1 MQVLIDAGILLAAYI
16 FGSVPFGLLIVK
28 GLTGKDIRTVES
40 GRTGGTN
47 VYRAA
52 GFSAGF
58 FTAILD
64 ILKSA
69 ATVWLAREITPDAW
83 VHVLAP
89 VAAVIGHN
97 HSIFLPERG
106 PDGRLRF
113 RGGAGGA
120 AALGGAQP
128 LHLPARTRPGR
139 APPFPGRGRRGSCFG
154 WDLRPVA
161 ARRAY
166 HASPW
171 NPHLVGDRLCIG
183 DHPQRR
189 SYDHG
194 HLCRASRAGTGPLG
208 VCTLRPPG
216 GTPDDLG
223 AAPQYQTAHCGNR
236 APPRTTRQIAKNACA
251 TGTGNRSRTGRWEG

>member
-16 FGSVPFGLLIVK
+16 IGSVPFGLLIVK

-52 GFSAGF
+52 GFGAGF

-83 VHVLAP
+83 VHALAP

-120 AALGGAQP
+120 AALGGTFGLWPPAV
-128 LHLPARTRPGR
+128 LIMLPIGILIWWGIGYASVTTLSVGLMTMAIFAVR
-139 APPFPGRGRRGSCFG
+139 ATLGLAPWEYVLYGFLTELLMI
-154 WDLRPVA
+154 WALRP
-161 ARRAY
+161 
-166 HASPW
+166 
-171 NPHLVGDRLCIG
+171 NIKRLI
-183 DHPQRR
+183 
-189 SYDHG
+189 
-194 HLCRASRAGTGPLG
+194 AGTERRHGLPVKLQKMREKREQASGPE
-208 VCTLRPPG
+208 PG
-216 GTPDDLG
+216 NGK
-223 AAPQYQTAHCGNR
+223 
-236 APPRTTRQIAKNACA
+236 AK
-251 TGTGNRSRTGRWEG
+251 SPK